1 MKFRQERIHPTQGGF
16 TLNRVSSIFSQ
27 ILQLVP
33 RHLFERAVRDHKGER
48 HARGFTC
55 WDQFVAMLFCQLA
68 QSKSLR
74 EISEGLRAS
83 EGKLKH
89 LGLSGAPSHSTLA
102 YANQHRPWQIYET
115 LFESLLE
122 HLRRALPGAAQ
133 APRLKLPGK
142 LLSLD
147 STVIDLCASV
157 FDWAHYTT
165 AKGAVKLHLLLDH
178 DGLLPHYAVLTD
190 GKRSDIAVAR
200 TLRLPA
206 RSLLVFDRGYTDYAW
221 FAQLDDDGVWFV
233 TRLKQGAA
241 YDFISANERTDERVH
256 ADDLIQFRQ
265 HDKPGQERFF
275 RRVVWWDAERKRSF
289 EFLTNQ
295 LTLDAATI
303 AAIYRER
310 WQIELLFK
318 ALKQN
323 LRIKTFVGTSSNAL
337 HIQIWTALIA
347 LLLVRF
353 LQLRSRVNRH
363 LSRFLALLRQQLF
376 VYRDLGRFLH
386 DPFERPPRPPLDEPQ
401 LLLDWSGEHSV
412 QNPQPAS
419 GIDRSETASP
429 AESTRVLAEIS

>member
-1 MKFRQERIHPTQGGF
+1 M
-16 TLNRVSSIFSQ
+16 NRVSSIFSQ

-33 RHLFERAVRDHKGER
+33 RHLFQRAVREHKGER

-74 EISEGLRAS
+74 EISEGLQAS

-89 LGLSGAPSHSTLA
+89 LGLRRAPSHSTLS
-102 YANQHRPWQIYET
+102 YANEHRSWQIYES
-115 LFESLLE
+115 LFGLLLE
-122 HLRRALPGAAQ
+122 HLQHALPAA
-133 APRLKLPGK
+133 ARTPRLKLPGK

-165 AKGAVKLHLLLDH
+165 TKGAVKLHLLLDH

-221 FAQLDDDGVWFV
+221 FAQLDDEGVWFV

-241 YDFISANERTDERVH
+241 YDRISANPITGEHVL

-265 HDKPGQERFF
+265 HEAPGQERFF
-275 RRVVWWDAERKRSF
+275 RRVVWWDAERGRVF

-323 LRIKTFVGTSSNAL
+323 LRIKTFVGTSANAL

-353 LQLRSRVNRH
+353 LQLRSRVKRH

-376 VYRDLGRFLH
+376 VYRDLGRFLQ

-401 LLLDWSGEHSV
+401 LPLDWSGNGGLEH
-412 QNPQPAS
+412 PQPGS
-419 GIDRSETASP
+419 EIDETESAKP
-429 AESTRVLAEIS
+429 AESTGVLTEVS